1 MTSSSSVNTP
11 NTKAAAVSVS
21 VSSSSN
27 SSSSPSTSTKENNG
41 ESAKKRRLQRLF
53 FWTVA
58 VLVVFGFLQKIY
70 YKHFSDSFKSEYS
83 YDKKSGG
90 KVLVNKRPER
100 HYKDNYKMN
109 GITGEVINL
118 RTKKEKTDGIL
129 EGYLTL
135 IDIQVHSLV
144 GTSTGTDSNKYT
156 VDGIFCKIDWKYQ
169 QTNPSI
175 VSMFRDLKAKSIMC
189 ESTTVRVNLYNIVQ
203 ATKKYDSESNHG
215 TVSVIDIPNGVVFH
229 ETRCGSTL
237 FANLL
242 ASFVTPQKT
251 NTKTN
256 NGGNGNGNSRVYSES
271 PPPVTALKACAG
283 LSNKSCNPDIQKQ
296 LIRDVFYMMGRSRTI
311 DKHKNT
317 PYHVFYKIQSIGV
330 MSIDK

>member
-1 MTSSSSVNTP
+1 MASSLSSVNTP

-27 SSSSPSTSTKENNG
+27 SSSSSTSTKENNG

-70 YKHFSDSFKSEYS
+70 YKHFSDSFKSDYS
-83 YDKKSGG
+83 YDKKEG

-100 HYKDNYKMN
+100 HYKDNYKMD
-109 GITGEVINL
+109 GMTGEVINL
-118 RTKKEKTDGIL
+118 RTKKEMNDAIL

-135 IDIQVHSLV
+135 IDIQVLSLV
-144 GTSTGTDSNKYT
+144 GTSTDSNKYK
-156 VDGIFCKIDWKYQ
+156 VYGIFCKIDWKYQ
-169 QTNPSI
+169 QNNPSI
-175 VSMFRDLKAKSIMC
+175 VSMFRDLKSKSIMC
-189 ESTTVRVNLYNIVQ
+189 ESTTVRVNLYNIVK

-215 TVSVIDIPNGVVFH
+215 TVSVIDTPNGVVFH

-242 ASFVTPQKT
+242 ASFITPQ
-251 NTKTN
+251 TKTN
-256 NGGNGNGNSRVYSES
+256 NGGSNGNGNSRVYSES

>member
-1 MTSSSSVNTP
+1 MTSSLSVNTP
-11 NTKAAAVSVS
+11 NTNAVSAS

-41 ESAKKRRLQRLF
+41 ESAKKRRLQRFF

-83 YDKKSGG
+83 YDKREG

-118 RTKKEKTDGIL
+118 RTKKEKTDAIL

-135 IDIQVHSLV
+135 IDIQVQSLV
-144 GTSTGTDSNKYT
+144 GTTGTDSNKYT
-156 VDGIFCKIDWKYQ
+156 VYGIFCKIDWKYQ

-215 TVSVIDIPNGVVFH
+215 TVSVIDTPNGVVFH